1 MLPSWKVTFV
11 FLVLVPLKKKKSGNS
26 QRKMPARRIGSLK
39 DEYILN
45 GLARVLLRALM
56 SACVLTIVLQDS
68 YSLSVF

>member
-1 MLPSWKVTFV
+1 
-11 FLVLVPLKKKKSGNS
+11 
-26 QRKMPARRIGSLK
+26 MPARRIGSLK
-39 DEYILN
+39 DEYILK

>member
-1 MLPSWKVTFV
+1 
-11 FLVLVPLKKKKSGNS
+11 
-26 QRKMPARRIGSLK
+26 MPARRIGSLK